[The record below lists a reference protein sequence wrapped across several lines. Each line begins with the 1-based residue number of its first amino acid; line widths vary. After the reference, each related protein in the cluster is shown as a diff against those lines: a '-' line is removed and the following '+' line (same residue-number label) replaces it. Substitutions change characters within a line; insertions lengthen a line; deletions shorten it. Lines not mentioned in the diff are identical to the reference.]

1 MFEKDRQN
9 VEEAAKHLKR
19 LFTYFS
25 TETVLWQE
33 IELIVEHLQVS
44 TD

>member
-19 LFTYFS
+19 MLTHFPNDS
-25 TETVLWQE
+25 WKE
-33 IELIVEHLQVS
+33 IENIVDQLQVKRE
-44 TD
+44 TH